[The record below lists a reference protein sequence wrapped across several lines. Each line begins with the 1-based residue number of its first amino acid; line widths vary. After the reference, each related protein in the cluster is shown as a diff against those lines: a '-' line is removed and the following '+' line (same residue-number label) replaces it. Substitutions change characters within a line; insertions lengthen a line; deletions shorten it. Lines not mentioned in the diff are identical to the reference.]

1 VRDLLKQWSPK
12 VVVSTLDVEFVVGYK
27 ENGMKMCERLYLVD
41 LFMEH
46 QALAAFVWLS
56 DKSS

>member
-1 VRDLLKQWSPK
+1 LKQWSPK

-46 QALAAFVWLS
+46 QTLAAFVWLS